1 MRYLQAA
8 LQGGKIAFLTI
19 GGWLVAHGT
28 TLAQGVAKANPPK
41 SDSNSYVFSYSI
53 VLFGVAVG
61 LILVCRPSHR
71 RDRARPEVYD
81 ESKALIKD

>member
-1 MRYLQAA
+1 MSYLQAVRR
-8 LQGGKIAFLTI
+8 GGTIAFLTI

-28 TLAQGVAKANPPK
+28 TLAQGAAKPPEN
-41 SDSNSYVFSYSI
+41 DGGSYVLSYAL
-53 VLFGVAVG
+53 VLLGIG
-61 LILVCRPSHR
+61 LGLLLVCRPSHR